1 MDSLCCTHR
10 LCTRIPAPCAIPLSL
25 RVAKTRW
32 QSRLSLFLLLP
43 LHLLQRCNRILLRK
57 RLIKSCMHHQS
68 FSMMPMSL
76 SIPRSALLFLSKK

>member
-10 LCTRIPAPCAIPLSL
+10 LCTRIPAPCAIRRSL
-25 RVAKTRW
+25 RVAKTTW

-57 RLIKSCMHHQS
+57 RLIKSCLHHES
-68 FSMMPMSL
+68 LSMLLVSL
-76 SIPRSALLFLSKK
+76 SIPRSALLFLSRK